1 MFKKK
6 LINHKQILFILSF
19 WIAVPSNVEL
29 KQIGKFKDWTAYSE
43 GEGRNLA
50 CMAVSKPKKEEGDYK
65 KRGEVSGGVRV
76 QEIIEDNTSHIVSF
90 DPNHP
95 DANEEGYVYL
105 SNVNAM
111 NELVEM
117 TAAARSF
124 ETNVEALNTAKQ
136 LMLRT
141 VELLKK

>member
-1 MFKKK
+1 MK
-6 LINHKQILFILSF
+6 LDDIMSVAGAALEVNT
-19 WIAVPSNVEL
+19 V
-29 KQIGKFKDWTAYSE
+29 
-43 GEGRNLA
+43 RMNLA
-50 CMAVSKPKKEEGDYK
+50 VSNIANAEVMAGNEDDAYK
-65 KRGEVSGGVRV
+65 AKRAVFRTILEDEVDKRRGEVSGGVRV
-76 QEIIEDNTSHIVSF
+76 QQVIEDTTSHTVSF

-124 ETNVEALNTAKQ
+124 ETNIEALNTAKQ